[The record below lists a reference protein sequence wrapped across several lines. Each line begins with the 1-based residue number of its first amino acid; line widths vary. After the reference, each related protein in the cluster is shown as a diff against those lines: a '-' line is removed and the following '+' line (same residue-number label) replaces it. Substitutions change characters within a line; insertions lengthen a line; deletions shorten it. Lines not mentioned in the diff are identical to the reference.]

1 MSHVVFLP
9 PDISDT
15 ASAAEKKLFRA
26 LAGIGFD
33 AMVFHSFGL
42 AEHRH
47 KAYGEIDF
55 ILLSEYGV
63 MCLEVKGGGVSCDT
77 RGIWH
82 HTDRF
87 GNEHTAR
94 ESPFRQATAN
104 LFSLRDYLHS
114 CLPADSP
121 LRDVPFGCAV
131 AFPDVSFTQ
140 TVAEFPPGLIYDN
153 RTSDLTGFLIAASRY
168 WSDKQS
174 ASRVVTCTGL
184 DPAGIRQLATLLRS
198 DFHVL
203 LRLSDIVRDTE
214 TQLSRLTD
222 EQAYFMD
229 AISLNDHILVSGGA
243 GTGKTVLGIEF
254 AKREAVQGS
263 RVLFLTFNKNLAA
276 RLKRDCRDIHDATG
290 RLDVEHF
297 HGLLVRI
304 LGDRKPPEDETDIY
318 YTEVLPGQFCSLAAS
333 GEIEVPAYDLLVI
346 DEGQDLVRQEYC
358 ACLER
363 LLRGGLDR
371 GRWCIFMDPN
381 QNLYNREAF
390 ADGFETLLALQ
401 PARFELVVNCRNTR
415 QIATFN
421 QVTTSIPAARLLKA
435 EGVDVTI
442 VSYRDDRELG
452 AKLADTVKSLRK
464 EGVKPGDITLLT
476 RHRYE
481 NTPLP
486 ALDPF
491 RSICGIQQ
499 VTDTSIN
506 LLSEDKI
513 HVCTIHSFKGLD
525 ARIVFLVGL
534 GAKVDDVSRPL
545 YYTGISRARSA
556 LFVFRKA

>member
-26 LAGIGFD
+26 LAGIVFD

-87 GNEHTAR
+87 GNEHTATER
-94 ESPFRQATAN
+94 PFRQATAH

-153 RTSDLTGFLIAASRY
+153 RTTDLPAFLIDAARY

-229 AISLNDHILVSGGA
+229 AISLNDQSWSRRRRHGKDGA
-243 GTGKTVLGIEF
+243 GDRIRKT
-254 AKREAVQGS
+254 EAY
-263 RVLFLTFNKNLAA
+263 RVP
-276 RLKRDCRDIHDATG
+276 RP
-290 RLDVEHF
+290 V
-297 HGLLVRI
+297 
-304 LGDRKPPEDETDIY
+304 
-318 YTEVLPGQFCSLAAS
+318 S
-333 GEIEVPAYDLLVI
+333 DL
-346 DEGQDLVRQEYC
+346 
-358 ACLER
+358 
-363 LLRGGLDR
+363 
-371 GRWCIFMDPN
+371 
-381 QNLYNREAF
+381 
-390 ADGFETLLALQ
+390 
-401 PARFELVVNCRNTR
+401 
-415 QIATFN
+415 
-421 QVTTSIPAARLLKA
+421 
-435 EGVDVTI
+435 
-442 VSYRDDRELG
+442 
-452 AKLADTVKSLRK
+452 
-464 EGVKPGDITLLT
+464 
-476 RHRYE
+476 
-481 NTPLP
+481 
-486 ALDPF
+486 
-491 RSICGIQQ
+491 
-499 VTDTSIN
+499 
-506 LLSEDKI
+506 
-513 HVCTIHSFKGLD
+513 
-525 ARIVFLVGL
+525 
-534 GAKVDDVSRPL
+534 
-545 YYTGISRARSA
+545 
-556 LFVFRKA
+556 